1 MGKEDVILVVA
12 GWLEDEPVIGK
23 LFCLNGRGR
32 ENYSFE
38 FSDDWLNNNYNLFLD
53 PDLFNGRGRQFILGD
68 KKIFGFLS
76 DCAPDR
82 WGRTLMKRKEVILAR
97 TEERAVKELNEL
109 DFILGVNDESRVGG
123 LRFKKENGEEYLSVN
138 DSFNVPPF
146 ESLRKLQ
153 YASLEFENNENPDE
167 TKWLKM
173 LLEPGSSLGGAR
185 PKATIKDTD
194 GSLWVAKFPSK
205 NDDYDVG
212 AWEITANK
220 LAELCG
226 LNTTVARSLK
236 FSNAGTTFLSKRFD
250 RKVVDKDL
258 KRIHYASAMTV
269 LGKSDGAGCSDGTSY
284 LDIAEFIKNYSVQ
297 PEKDLEELWNRIYF
311 NVAISNTDDHLR
323 NHGFLLSEDGWR
335 LAPLFD
341 VNPNIYGNHLVL
353 NIDEFDNS
361 KSVKLVMD
369 CAGYYGL
376 SATHAKANGERISQ
390 VVNDNWKRVAT
401 RYEIGR
407 SEIVLMED
415 AFRQ

>member
-1 MGKEDVILVVA
+1 MGKENVILVVA
-12 GWLEDEPVIGK
+12 GWLEKEPIIGK
-23 LFCLNGRGR
+23 LFSLNKRGK

-38 FSDDWLNNNYNLFLD
+38 FSDNWLSNYYNLFLD
-53 PDLFNGRGRQFILGD
+53 PDLFIGRGRQFVLGD

-82 WGRTLMKRKEVILAR
+82 WGRTLMKRKEAILAR
-97 TEERAVKELNEL
+97 TEKRAIRELNEL

-153 YASLEFENNENPDE
+153 HASLEFEKNENPDE

-185 PKATIKDTD
+185 PKATVQDTD
-194 GSLWVAKFPSK
+194 GSLWVAKFGSK

-220 LAELCG
+220 LAKLCG
-226 LNTTVARSLK
+226 LNTTVTQSLK
-236 FSNAGTTFLSKRFD
+236 FSNTATTFLSKRFD
-250 RKVVDKDL
+250 RNYGDNGL

-269 LGKSDGAGCSDGTSY
+269 LGKSDGAGGSDGSGY

-323 NHGFLLSEDGWR
+323 NHGFLLSKDGWH

-341 VNPNIYGNHLVL
+341 VNPNIYGNHLAL

-361 KSVKLVMD
+361 KSVKLVLD
-369 CAGYYGL
+369 SSGYYGL
-376 SATHAKANGERISQ
+376 SENHAKANGEHINQ
-390 VVNDNWKRVAT
+390 VINDNWKRLAGE
-401 RYEIGR
+401 YGINR
-407 SEIVLMED
+407 SEIILMER
-415 AFRQ
+415 AFGK